1 MTYTG
6 FQRQCQSPIQGLDQ
20 PHSLHLHQ
28 DPKYSQACLHQTNIY
43 VSKLVA
49 QFTLKGKI
57 YAESQT
63 ASQMR
68 WLFYHTHQPDK
79 FYIKDPGIVMQNSK
93 YHKDVLDD
101 RISFT
106 TVIGCSSYFAEH
118 ENTISCFLSAVVEG
132 KGNTRSIHWNYAPA
146 MNSKRHI
153 APLSKIEVPR
163 LVGLNKNSSPTTLS
177 QTDPC
182 ITHIYQTINAVEGQ
196 FVVFSPERPANV
208 KTTLK
213 IPLPP

>member
-1 MTYTG
+1 M
-6 FQRQCQSPIQGLDQ
+6 QSLKQQVRWGD
-20 PHSLHLHQ
+20 
-28 DPKYSQACLHQTNIY
+28 YSTTHINQTSFI
-43 VSKLVA
+43 SRIMGSSCK
-49 QFTLKGKI
+49 
-57 YAESQT
+57 
-63 ASQMR
+63 
-68 WLFYHTHQPDK
+68 
-79 FYIKDPGIVMQNSK
+79 NSK

-106 TVIGCSSYFAEH
+106 TVIGCSSYFAKH

-132 KGNTRSIHWNYAPA
+132 KGNTRSFHWNYAPA

-163 LVGLNKNSSPTTLS
+163 LVGFNKNWSPTTLS

-182 ITHIYQTINAVEGQ
+182 ITHIYQTINTVEGQ

-213 IPLPP
+213 SKNTLTTSREWQSDDC